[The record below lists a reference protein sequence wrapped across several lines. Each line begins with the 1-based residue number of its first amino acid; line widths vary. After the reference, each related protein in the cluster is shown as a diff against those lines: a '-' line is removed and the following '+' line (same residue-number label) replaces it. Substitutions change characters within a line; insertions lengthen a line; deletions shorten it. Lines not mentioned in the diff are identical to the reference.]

1 MFIIAF
7 KTTRGAFKSYFVRV
21 FTSFFVRHFDLVAPV
36 MLINSGNITL
46 HLKEH
51 RVSLP
56 SRNAVSGNGI
66 TKTETEMK
74 RETETGSEM
83 EYGICERFQTID
95 LKKNCNDN
103 TINKQI
109 K

>member
-36 MLINSGNITL
+36 MLINSGNITI

-51 RVSLP
+51 RVSTP
-56 SRNAVSGNGI
+56 SRNAESGIRKRNHENGNGNGLGNGI
-66 TKTETEMK
+66 
-74 RETETGSEM
+74 RN
-83 EYGICERFQTID
+83 
-95 LKKNCNDN
+95 L
-103 TINKQI
+103 
-109 K
+109 